1 MKQFRRLRDISAKD
15 LLVIGKDRGSWIV
28 LLLTPLAVIMVASF
42 ALGPAFKGQLKSQL
56 LAANLDQGQIGG
68 QLIDSLKATEGLEVI
83 QGSAQ
88 ECADLAAGDQKFKTS
103 MVIPA
108 DFSSRILSG
117 AGTGLHVYVDP
128 SDNVNRPFMV
138 GMIDGAA
145 SRLSGMVTAV
155 RVSVT
160 EVQKFSPGSDPAQVA
175 GDAAPAAVQQMA
187 ANPPV
192 AVEISNAG
200 GMQDINMFD
209 TQAPGYSVMFLL
221 FGVMLGAEGLLEE
234 RDKGTLG
241 RLLVAPVSEA
251 AILGGKLVAQFFVA
265 AVQMIILFG
274 VGHFVFGMHLGNSI
288 AGLVLMI
295 AITAF
300 TATAFGILLAS
311 VVKTRRQATSVGTL
325 VIILMSAL
333 GGSWWPL
340 SIEPQFM
347 QTLGHLTIN
356 AWALDGLNALILNG
370 KGLVDIL
377 SQASVLFGYGVVCFL
392 IGIKTFKFR
401 TA

>member
-1 MKQFRRLRDISAKD
+1 MKQLRHLRDISAKD

-28 LLLTPLAVIMVASF
+28 LLVTPLVVIMVASF
-42 ALGPAFKGQLKSQL
+42 ALGPAFNGQLKSRL
-56 LAANLDQGQIGG
+56 LAANLDQGQIGR
-68 QLIDSLKATEGLEVI
+68 QLIDSLNSTEGLEVI
-83 QGSAQ
+83 EGNPD
-88 ECADLAAGDQKFKTS
+88 ECAALAAGDQTYKTS

-117 AGTGLHVYVDP
+117 AATGLQVYVDP
-128 SDNVNRPFMV
+128 GDNVNRPFMV

-145 SRLSGMVTAV
+145 SRLSGMAAAV
-155 RVSVT
+155 RVSVA
-160 EVQKFSPGSDPAQVA
+160 EVQKFAPASDPARVA
-175 GDAAPAAVQQMA
+175 GDAAPAAAQQMT

-200 GMQDINMFD
+200 GMKDINMFD

-234 RDKGTLG
+234 RDKGTMG

-265 AVQMIILFG
+265 VVQMIILFG

-288 AGLVLMI
+288 PGLVLMI
-295 AITAF
+295 GITAF

-370 KGLVDIL
+370 KSLVDIL
-377 SQASVLFGYGVVCFL
+377 PQAAVLFAYGVACFL
-392 IGIKTFKFR
+392 VGIKTFKFR
-401 TA
+401 SA

>member
-1 MKQFRRLRDISAKD
+1 MKQFRRLLDISAKD

-288 AGLVLMI
+288 AGLVMMI

-377 SQASVLFGYGVVCFL
+377 PQASVLFGYGVVCFL

>member
-1 MKQFRRLRDISAKD
+1 MNQFRRLRDISAKD
-15 LLVIGKDRGSWIV
+15 LLVIAKDRGSWIV

-42 ALGPAFKGQLKSQL
+42 ALGPAFKGQLKSEL
-56 LAANLDQGQIGG
+56 LAANLDQGQIGK
-68 QLIDSLKATEGLEVI
+68 QLIESLNSTEGLQVI
-83 QGSAQ
+83 EGTED
-88 ECADLAAGDQKFKTS
+88 ECKALAAGDQKYKTS
-103 MVIPA
+103 LVIPA
-108 DFSSRILSG
+108 DFSSKILTG
-117 AGTGLHVYVDP
+117 ENTGLQVYVDP

-145 SRLSGMVTAV
+145 SRLSGMVAAV

-160 EVQKFSPGSDPAQVA
+160 EVQKFAPSSDPTLVA
-175 GDAAPAAVQQMA
+175 SDAAPAAVQQMTA
-187 ANPPV
+187 AQPV
-192 AVEISNAG
+192 GVEITNAG
-200 GMQDINMFD
+200 GMQDFNMFD

-251 AILGGKLVAQFFVA
+251 SILGGKLVAQFLVA
-265 AVQMIILFG
+265 VVQMIILFG
-274 VGHFVFGMHLGNSI
+274 VGHFIFGMHLGNSI
-288 AGLVLMI
+288 PGLVLMI
-295 AITAF
+295 GMTAF

-311 VVKTRRQATSVGTL
+311 VVKTRRQATSLGTL

-347 QTLGHLTIN
+347 QTIGHLTIN

-370 KGLVDIL
+370 KTLVDIL
-377 SQASVLFGYGVVCFL
+377 PQAAVLFAYGAVCFL
-392 IGIKTFKFR
+392 IGIKTFRFR
-401 TA
+401 NA

>member
-42 ALGPAFKGQLKSQL
+42 ALGPAFKGHLKSQL

-68 QLIDSLKATEGLEVI
+68 QLIGSLNATEGLEVI
-83 QGSAQ
+83 EGSAQ
-88 ECADLAAGDQKFKTS
+88 ECAGLATGDKKYKAS

-117 AGTGLHVYVDP
+117 ADTGLQVYVDP

-160 EVQKFSPGSDPAQVA
+160 EVQKFSPGSDPAQAA

-265 AVQMIILFG
+265 AVQMVILFG

-347 QTLGHLTIN
+347 QNLGHLTIN

-370 KGLVDIL
+370 KGFVDIL
-377 SQASVLFGYGVVCFL
+377 PQAAVLFAYGVACFL
-392 IGIKTFKFR
+392 IGIKTFRFR
-401 TA
+401 NA

>member
-377 SQASVLFGYGVVCFL
+377 PQASVLFGYGVVCFL